1 MNQPQN
7 VANVAIV
14 GTGYVG
20 LVTGACLASLGHRV
34 TCVDI
39 RKDVVDLVN
48 RGEAPFF
55 EPGLAELIR
64 QGLGSGRFRA
74 SGDLTAA
81 VAASDVSFIAV
92 GTPSTADG
100 IDLSFVTGA
109 SEAIGCALAPGH
121 AYHVVVVK
129 STVVPGTTDGI
140 VRQLLLDRSG
150 RAPESVGVCM
160 NPEFLR
166 EGSAVADF
174 MAPDRIVIGASD
186 ARAGDVVARL
196 YSAFSC
202 PVVRTSPTNAEL
214 IKYASN
220 SFLALLVSFSNE
232 LAALCERVPGT
243 DIEIVMDALHLDRRL
258 TPFVDGRRISTPIL
272 SFLRAGSGFGGSC
285 LPKDVTA
292 LRAFARSMGI
302 DTPLLDAT
310 MEINERRP
318 DQVADLVARAVGGRA
333 GELAG
338 RLVGKTV
345 AVLGLAFKPGTDDV
359 RDSSA
364 LALVDCLRARGCE
377 LRAYD
382 PMVSRNAAA
391 RVLIELSATPEAVL
405 SGADAAVV
413 ATGWPEFCEWD
424 WERLH
429 RLMRSPVIV
438 DGRGT
443 LRKVSLPAAIRYWP
457 IGKAPE

>member
-1 MNQPQN
+1 MTAQPR
-7 VANVAIV
+7 NVAIV
-14 GTGYVG
+14 GAGYVG
-20 LVTGACLASLGHRV
+20 LVTGACLSSLGHRV
-34 TCVDI
+34 TSVDI
-39 RKDVVDLVN
+39 RQDVVDLVN

-55 EPGLAELIR
+55 EPGLSDLIR
-64 QGLGSGRFRA
+64 QGLASGRFRA
-74 SGDLTAA
+74 SVDLAAA
-81 VAASDVSFIAV
+81 VEASDVSFVAV
-92 GTPSTADG
+92 GTPSMPSAADG
-100 IDLSFVTGA
+100 IDLSFVTRA
-109 SEAIGCALAPGH
+109 TEAVGRALARRH

-129 STVVPGTTDGI
+129 STVVPGTTQGM
-140 VRQLLLDRSG
+140 VRPLLLDRSG
-150 RAPESVGVCM
+150 RSPESLGVCV

-174 MAPDRIVIGASD
+174 MDPDRIVIGGSD
-186 ARAGDVVARL
+186 ARAAEVVAGL
-196 YSAFSC
+196 YAAFSC

-232 LAALCERVPGT
+232 LAALCERVPET
-243 DIEIVMDALHLDRRL
+243 DIEIVMDGLHLDRRL
-258 TPFVDGRRISTPIL
+258 TPFVDGRRISPPIL

-292 LRAFARSMGI
+292 LRAFARSRGI

-310 MEINERRP
+310 MAINKRRP
-318 DQVADLVARAVGGRA
+318 DQVADLVAQAVGG
-333 GELAG
+333 LAG
-338 RLVGKTV
+338 RLTGKTV
-345 AVLGLAFKPGTDDV
+345 AVLGLAFKPGTDDL

-364 LALVDCLRARGCE
+364 LALVDSLRARGCQM
-377 LRAYD
+377 RAYD
-382 PMVSRNAAA
+382 PLVSRNGSA
-391 RVLIELSATPEAVL
+391 RVPIALSATPEAAL

-443 LRKVSLPAAIRYWP
+443 LRNVRLPAAMRYWP

>member
-1 MNQPQN
+1 LTAQPR
-7 VANVAIV
+7 NVAIV
-14 GTGYVG
+14 GAGYVG
-20 LVTGACLASLGHRV
+20 LVTGACLSSLGHRV
-34 TCVDI
+34 TSVDI
-39 RKDVVDLVN
+39 RQDVVDLVN

-55 EPGLAELIR
+55 EPGLSDLIR
-64 QGLGSGRFRA
+64 QGLASGRFRA
-74 SGDLTAA
+74 SVDLAAA
-81 VAASDVSFIAV
+81 VEASDVSFVAV
-92 GTPSTADG
+92 GTPSMPSAADG
-100 IDLSFVTGA
+100 IDLSFVIRAT
-109 SEAIGCALAPGH
+109 EAVGRALARRH

-129 STVVPGTTDGI
+129 STVVPGTTQGM
-140 VRQLLLDRSG
+140 VRPLLLDRSG
-150 RAPESVGVCM
+150 RSPESLGVCV

-174 MAPDRIVIGASD
+174 MDPDRIVIGGSD
-186 ARAGDVVARL
+186 ARAAEVVAGL
-196 YSAFSC
+196 YAAFSC

-232 LAALCERVPGT
+232 LAALCERVPET
-243 DIEIVMDALHLDRRL
+243 DIEIVMDGLHLDRRL
-258 TPFVDGRRISTPIL
+258 TPFVDGRRISPPIL

-292 LRAFARSMGI
+292 LRAFARSRGI

-310 MEINERRP
+310 MAINKRRP
-318 DQVADLVARAVGGRA
+318 DQVADLVAQAVGG
-333 GELAG
+333 LAG
-338 RLVGKTV
+338 RLTGKTV
-345 AVLGLAFKPGTDDV
+345 AVLGLAFKPGTDDL

-364 LALVDCLRARGCE
+364 LALVDSLRARGCQM
-377 LRAYD
+377 RAYD
-382 PMVSRNAAA
+382 PLVSRNGSA
-391 RVLIELSATPEAVL
+391 RVPIEVSATPEAAL
-405 SGADAAVV
+405 TGADAAVV
-413 ATGWPEFCEWD
+413 ATGWPEFRAWD

-443 LRKVSLPAAIRYWP
+443 LRNVRLPAAMRYWP